1 MWSPYPSRKRTND
14 TGRWG
19 SWRRQRLK
27 TGVSQT
33 PAIPASAGLASANR
47 TNGSGEDTI
56 AGSSSVPAQV
66 GSGNVTAQET
76 DRPADHAARIY
87 EYVTARTRVFDAY
100 FSAALDEAVPQLV
113 ILGAGFDT
121 RAWRFASRNRG
132 TRIYELDS
140 PVTQAM
146 KKKLLAENGFPV
158 PERLTFVPVD
168 LEEQDLAAAL
178 ERLVRPVK
186 GVLKGE
192 YHVSMRSVDRR
203 CTRPGPARRRQA
215 ASFSTTC
222 WLQSSGGR
230 TASRRSRITRRVC
243 KTGERWTF
251 ASSGGRRRFLAD
263 RGFELWPTTHGRLP
277 RNYLRRRRPR
287 TDASTRRTVSPCHR
301 GNDMKK
307 RKRE

>member
-1 MWSPYPSRKRTND
+1 MAEKRI
-14 TGRWG
+14 
-19 SWRRQRLK
+19 K

-33 PAIPASAGLASANR
+33 ASYTCFCRACASAEPDERFRGP
-47 TNGSGEDTI
+47 DTI
-56 AGSSSVPAQV
+56 AGKFVPFLPTV
-66 GSGNVTAQET
+66 LFLKCNPLRKLTVRRIMPRG
-76 DRPADHAARIY
+76 IY

-100 FSAALDEAVPQLV
+100 FSAALDEAVPQIV

-178 ERLVRPVK
+178 DAAGYQP
-186 GVLKGE
+186 GLKGLFLME
-192 YHVSMRSVDRR
+192 GVTMYLVWRSVDRTLYEIR
-203 CTRPGPARRRQA
+203 TGAAAGSRIAFDYVLASVLRRENSLYGEA
-215 ASFSTTC
+215 A
-222 WLQSSGGR
+222 
-230 TASRRSRITRRVC
+230 ITRRVF

-251 ASSGGRRRFLAD
+251 GIEQGTIGRFLAD
-263 RGFELWPTTHGRLP
+263 RGFDLAAHYAPADLQRKYLTAEDGTMYGRINETHCIAIAAVGK
-277 RNYLRRRRPR
+277 NK
-287 TDASTRRTVSPCHR
+287 
-301 GNDMKK
+301 NNK
-307 RKRE
+307 RKRSQ